1 MRRKSYTRRNSFIS
15 YIADF
20 VLFEDIQPSD
30 NFSDKQLWRRSVQVN
45 YTDRNYFLRKYQAN
59 DYLFKVRERCEVCLK
74 LTIKTPE

>member
-45 YTDRNYFLRKYQAN
+45 YTDRNYFLRN
-59 DYLFKVRERCEVCLK
+59 YLFKVRERCEVCSK